1 MEQLDPAWMPFIRT
15 DRYGEGGW
23 VISFWAK
30 ARLLLLACTLLPLRL
45 IAALSCVASFYI
57 TCWLTTVIPN
67 EIFSR
72 RLVTACGKFW
82 SRACLF
88 CLGFIYIR
96 WTRPDAAA
104 AKQAKGRSGMTYQRQ
119 AQSATYPGSPTQG
132 MQQEPVLNDM
142 QGQHV
147 LNCCSASSSTRAPDS
162 LQPC

>member
-1 MEQLDPAWMPFIRT
+1 MEQLDPTWMPFIRT

-57 TCWLTTVIPN
+57 TCRLAGLIPN
-67 EIFSR
+67 DIVSR
-72 RLVTACGKFW
+72 RIVTACGKVW

-96 WTRPDAAA
+96 WTRLDEAA
-104 AKQAKGRSGMTYQRQ
+104 AKQPKRRSGMDNELPYCWLLLLLEDHITDTSR
-119 AQSATYPGSPTQG
+119 AWATSRRAKGQ
-132 MQQEPVLNDM
+132 PVLS
-142 QGQHV
+142 
-147 LNCCSASSSTRAPDS
+147 SAAAEPQKHTET
-162 LQPC
+162 